1 MEHGQRDASD
11 SWGAAPNITDPGN
24 DLERQIEAA
33 FDYRGHVTITLKSG
47 ERVMGYV
54 YNRQFAHPKL
64 CEPPFIEVFLAG
76 SGERQ
81 KFTLDGIDIVALTGK
96 DYAAADASSD
106 EREAPASR
114 NP

>member
-1 MEHGQRDASD
+1 MTA
-11 SWGAAPNITDPGN
+11 PGN

-47 ERVMGYV
+47 ERVSGYV

-64 CEPPFIEVFLAG
+64 REPPFIEVFLAG
-76 SGERQ
+76 SGERR
-81 KFTLDGIDIVALTGK
+81 KFSLDGIDAVALTGK
-96 DYAAADASSD
+96 DYAAADASSE
-106 EREAPASR
+106 EREAPASP